1 MCNEIKSALGNR
13 FKTVSRYNLITN
25 IYYGIN
31 SLIWAHRHT
40 FRLNIA
46 LHSVRQ
52 RSMFSYKYIYF
63 MIKKQSVF
71 LDIRFFYLLFS
82 RCIDVVVVV
91 VINITR
97 NTAFRSRSQGKIEER
112 EKTTMKNSVFYLVYF
127 NGSTSFYTHDRVGSL
142 FDYFISWG
150 LSRYVGSF

>member
-52 RSMFSYKYIYF
+52 RSMFHINIYIFYD
-63 MIKKQSVF
+63 KKAICISGYT
-71 LDIRFFYLLFS
+71 FFYLLFS